1 MRCLSIGL
9 LLLFAACAGDGRNVL
24 AIRNVTVVPATG
36 AASLPNATVLIR
48 EGRITA
54 IGRVD
59 EIDIPRGALILDGAR
74 QYVVPG
80 LIEMHAHTSKTRG
93 SALALYVAHGVTT
106 VRDMGG
112 DHPELVAWREEIRS
126 GTRVGPR
133 LLLAGPYLESIR
145 NVERMRNTPPHE
157 MIEPVERTRVPV
169 GSPER
174 AQHVVDSLSHVAG
187 IDGYIKV
194 RTIEDL
200 ETYNAINAAAERHG
214 LDVVGHTFGLT
225 PEQILAAGQRGIEHF
240 LFPPLDDWSPGDRGA
255 VFRSFAEADVGIVP
269 TLVTFIA
276 SAFASDSTLRTA
288 LDDSLGRII
297 PARRYLS
304 RYLVDDWR
312 EQFLEREPETI
323 ALFRQVFASHVRN
336 VQEMREAGVRIMAG
350 SDVAVIGVYP
360 GVTLIEELE
369 LFVDSIGMSPGEAL
383 AAATREPAE
392 FLGLADSVGT
402 IETGK
407 VADLLLVDADPL
419 VDVGNLRR
427 VRAVVRAGRL
437 FDRAALDALLAEV
450 DQAPDQAVNDW
461 PRRAH

>member
-1 MRCLSIGL
+1 M
-9 LLLFAACAGDGRNVL
+9 
-24 AIRNVTVVPATG
+24 
-36 AASLPNATVLIR
+36 
-48 EGRITA
+48 
-54 IGRVD
+54 
-59 EIDIPRGALILDGAR
+59 
-74 QYVVPG
+74 
-80 LIEMHAHTSKTRG
+80 
-93 SALALYVAHGVTT
+93 
-106 VRDMGG
+106 
-112 DHPELVAWREEIRS
+112 
-126 GTRVGPR
+126 
-133 LLLAGPYLESIR
+133 
-145 NVERMRNTPPHE
+145 
-157 MIEPVERTRVPV
+157 
-169 GSPER
+169 
-174 AQHVVDSLSHVAG
+174 
-187 IDGYIKV
+187 
-194 RTIEDL
+194 
-200 ETYNAINAAAERHG
+200 
-214 LDVVGHTFGLT
+214 
-225 PEQILAAGQRGIEHF
+225 
-240 LFPPLDDWSPGDRGA
+240 
-255 VFRSFAEADVGIVP
+255 P
-269 TLVTFIA
+269 TLVTFTA
-276 SAFASDSTLRTA
+276 SAFASDSTLRRA

-369 LFVDSIGMSPGEAL
+369 LFVDSISMSPGEAL

-419 VDVGNLRR
+419 ADVGNLRR

-461 PRRAH
+461 PRLAR